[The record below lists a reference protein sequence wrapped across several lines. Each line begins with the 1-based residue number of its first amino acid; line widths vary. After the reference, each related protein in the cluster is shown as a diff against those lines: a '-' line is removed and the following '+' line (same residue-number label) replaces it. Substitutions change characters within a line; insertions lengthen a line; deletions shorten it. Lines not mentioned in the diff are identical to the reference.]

1 MTPEIKQRIE
11 QIRQGE
17 IPEEYQKK
25 SVGIIPKNW
34 NKSFLGAIIKEL
46 SSGVSVNSDVTI
58 DTGVYVLKTSSVSE
72 GKVNLRES
80 KPIIPGDL
88 KRVRC
93 PVLQGTILISRMN
106 TPILVGECGYVNE
119 GSDIHYLP
127 DRLWQAI
134 NRSEKICNFKW
145 LNYLLN
151 SDRYRT
157 AIHALGTGTSSS
169 MKNISKEDFLTLAIA
184 FPPLLEQQKIAAILT
199 TQDKIIE
206 LKEKLLAEKQ
216 QQKKY
221 LMQQLLTGK
230 KRLPGFFEKWD
241 KKSFNDVFVFGS
253 TNTFSREQMSEE
265 DLSVQN
271 IHYGDI
277 LTKVIDLTK

>member
-1 MTPEIKQRIE
+1 MTPDIKRRID

-25 SVGIIPKNW
+25 SVGIIPQNW

-46 SSGVSVNSDVTI
+46 LSGVSVNSDVTI

-106 TPILVGECGYVNE
+106 TPMLVGECGYVNE

-134 NRSEKICNFKW
+134 NRSEKSVT
-145 LNYLLN
+145 LN
-151 SDRYRT
+151 
-157 AIHALGTGTSSS
+157 G
-169 MKNISKEDFLTLAIA
+169 
-184 FPPLLEQQKIAAILT
+184 
-199 TQDKIIE
+199 
-206 LKEKLLAEKQ
+206 
-216 QQKKY
+216 
-221 LMQQLLTGK
+221 
-230 KRLPGFFEKWD
+230 
-241 KKSFNDVFVFGS
+241 
-253 TNTFSREQMSEE
+253 
-265 DLSVQN
+265 
-271 IHYGDI
+271 
-277 LTKVIDLTK
+277 